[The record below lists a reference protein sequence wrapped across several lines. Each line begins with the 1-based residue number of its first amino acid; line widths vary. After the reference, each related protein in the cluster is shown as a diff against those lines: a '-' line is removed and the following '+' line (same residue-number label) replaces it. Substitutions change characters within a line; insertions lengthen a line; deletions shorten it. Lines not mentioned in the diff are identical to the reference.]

1 MIDTFGNQDEAV
13 SSEEELIPVRS
24 QNSNHG
30 LNDVN
35 LTTLLKDE
43 CKFKDKAYSDPLN
56 PDFEFQ
62 NSIWD
67 HHAVKEKKDAQDR
80 MRAAK
85 LLNIDKPRPA
95 KTQ

>member
-13 SSEEELIPVRS
+13 SSEDELIPVRS

-35 LTTLLKDE
+35 LTTLVKYE
-43 CKFKDKAYSDPLN
+43 CRLPSKAHSDPLN
-56 PDFEFQ
+56 PDWELQ
-62 NSIWD
+62 NSMWD
-67 HHAVKEKKDAQDR
+67 HLAVKKAKDEQER

-85 LLNIDKPRPA
+85 LLNLDKPKPA